1 MGILR
6 RALIATVLLNWAF
19 LSSGIGE
26 ARASQ
31 DQGLGEASAE
41 SAAGVV
47 EQALRSTCA
56 TQSLQAT
63 SGRARPLRPVGTTL
77 HAPMPVGHAGADT
90 NAAITMRRAEPQF
103 APV

>member
-31 DQGLGEASAE
+31 DQGLGEASA
-41 SAAGVV
+41 SPRPASWSR
-47 EQALRSTCA
+47 L
-56 TQSLQAT
+56 
-63 SGRARPLRPVGTTL
+63 SGRLARRKACRQQAAERGLSGRLARRYTRLCLSG
-77 HAPMPVGHAGADT
+77 MPEPT
-90 NAAITMRRAEPQF
+90 PMRRSP
-103 APV
+103 